1 MGTPKLPPAGT
12 DRHYDLEGAFR
23 PETELLVSALHL
35 KTLEADNHQIG
46 PAYASGS
53 SAHVRPSKVDFA
65 QVRLHSFD
73 LVVPSPKMLSGVLR
87 TPPIRPTESTSLKM
101 RRTAGLGRT

>member
-12 DRHYDLEGAFR
+12 DRHDDLEGAFR

-46 PAYASGS
+46 LAYASGS